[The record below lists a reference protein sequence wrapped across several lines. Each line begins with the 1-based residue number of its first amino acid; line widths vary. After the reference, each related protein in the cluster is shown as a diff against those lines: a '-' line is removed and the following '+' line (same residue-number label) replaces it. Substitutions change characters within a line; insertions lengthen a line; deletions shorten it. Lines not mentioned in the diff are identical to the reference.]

1 MPVLV
6 DRGPGGCTIVAG
18 KDTAAQRLQARR
30 HPAGSE
36 WIEIG
41 LLNNMPEAA
50 LEATEQQF
58 LELLGAAAGDSWV
71 HLRFFSL
78 PGVPRSE
85 RGRSY
90 LSQSYCDVT
99 DIRHAELDG
108 LIVTGTEPKAA
119 PTLRTSPIGRRSPS
133 WSTGR
138 RAIPSRPS
146 GPASPPMRRF
156 CHLDGIE
163 RVPLREKCIGVFD
176 CDKLGDHPLTAGL
189 PSRSAVPH
197 ARWNE
202 LSEDALDANGYQVLT
217 RSPTAGVDTFV
228 RQEQSLFLFFQG
240 HPEYGAGALLSEFRR
255 DVGRFLKG
263 ERDRYPAMPQHYFD
277 AATEAALAA
286 FRAARAGAAGRGAA
300 GGVSGSGRSGVER
313 ELAAL
318 RGHHLSQLAVRH
330 LGAEAAPAP
339 PRRVHGGAAPGSGA
353 GAGGLSRRAVNCALV
368 PGAAQRLVAAVALR
382 DAGERSSLRCMTTL
396 RISGASLPLRLRR
409 MPAHGRRVSESCRLR
424 PGARRYAAA
433 NSQTT
438 ATVLPLGLHSREEQ
452 S

>member
-1 MPVLV
+1 MPILL

-18 KDTAAQRLQARR
+18 KDTACERLQARR

-90 LSQSYCDVT
+90 LSQSYGDVG
-99 DIRHAELDG
+99 DILKADLDG

-119 PTLRTSPIGRRSPS
+119 KLVDEPYWPAFTQLVDWASQNTISTI
-133 WSTGR
+133 WSCL
-138 RAIPSRPS
+138 A
-146 GPASPPMRRF
+146 AHAAVL
-156 CHLDGIE
+156 HLDGIE

-176 CDKLGDHPLTAGL
+176 CDRLADHPLALNL
-189 PSRSAVPH
+189 PSRPAVPH

-202 LSEDALDANGYQVLT
+202 LSQDALVANGYEVLT
-217 RSPTAGVDTFV
+217 RSPAAGIDTFV

-240 HPEYGAGALLSEFRR
+240 HPEYGAVALLNEFRR

-277 AATEAALAA
+277 APTEAALAL
-286 FRAARAGAAGRGAA
+286 FRQRAHAQ
-300 GGVSGSGRSGVER
+300 RSE
-313 ELAAL
+313 ELLGDFPVATDLDAKWQPFAVTIYRNWLSAISAQKQRLLRPAQYMAAL
-318 RGHHLSQLAVRH
+318 RLDQAPTPAV
-330 LGAEAAPAP
+330 
-339 PRRVHGGAAPGSGA
+339 
-353 GAGGLSRRAVNCALV
+353 
-368 PGAAQRLVAAVALR
+368 
-382 DAGERSSLRCMTTL
+382 
-396 RISGASLPLRLRR
+396 
-409 MPAHGRRVSESCRLR
+409 
-424 PGARRYAAA
+424 
-433 NSQTT
+433 
-438 ATVLPLGLHSREEQ
+438 
-452 S
+452 

>member
-1 MPVLV
+1 MPILL

-18 KDTAAQRLQARR
+18 KDTACERLQARR

-90 LSQSYCDVT
+90 LSQSYGDVG
-99 DIRHAELDG
+99 DILKADLDG

-119 PTLRTSPIGRRSPS
+119 KLVDEPYWPAFTQLVDWASQNTISTI
-133 WSTGR
+133 WSCL
-138 RAIPSRPS
+138 A
-146 GPASPPMRRF
+146 AHAAVL
-156 CHLDGIE
+156 HLDGIE

-176 CDKLGDHPLTAGL
+176 CDRLADHPLALNL
-189 PSRSAVPH
+189 PSRPAVPH

-202 LSEDALDANGYQVLT
+202 LSEDALVANGYEVLT
-217 RSPTAGVDTFV
+217 RSPAAGIDTFV

-240 HPEYGAGALLSEFRR
+240 HPEYGAVALLNEFRR

-277 AATEAALAA
+277 APTEAALAE
-286 FRAARAGAAGRGAA
+286 FRQRAHAQ
-300 GGVSGSGRSGVER
+300 RSE
-313 ELAAL
+313 ELLADFPVPSDLDAKWQPFAVTIYRNWLSAISAQKQRLLRPAQYMAAL
-318 RGHHLSQLAVRH
+318 RLDQ
-330 LGAEAAPAP
+330 APTP
-339 PRRVHGGAAPGSGA
+339 V
-353 GAGGLSRRAVNCALV
+353 V
-368 PGAAQRLVAAVALR
+368 
-382 DAGERSSLRCMTTL
+382 
-396 RISGASLPLRLRR
+396 
-409 MPAHGRRVSESCRLR
+409 
-424 PGARRYAAA
+424 
-433 NSQTT
+433 
-438 ATVLPLGLHSREEQ
+438 
-452 S
+452 

>member
-18 KDTAAQRLQARR
+18 KDTAAERLQARR

-58 LELLGAAAGDSWV
+58 LDLLVAAAGDSWV

-90 LSQSYCDVT
+90 LSQSYGDVE
-99 DIRHAELDG
+99 DIRRADLDA

-119 PTLRTSPIGRRSPS
+119 DLADEPYWAAFTQLIDWAARNTISTI
-133 WSTGR
+133 WSCL
-138 RAIPSRPS
+138 A
-146 GPASPPMRRF
+146 AHAAVL
-156 CHLDGIE
+156 HLDGIE

-176 CDKLGDHPLTAGL
+176 CDKLADHPLALNL

-202 LSEDALDANGYQVLT
+202 LREEALVANGYQVLT
-217 RSPTAGVDTFV
+217 RSPAAGIDAFV
-228 RQEQSLFLFFQG
+228 RQEQSLLLFFQG

-263 ERDRYPAMPQHYFD
+263 ERDQYPAMPQHYFD
-277 AATEAALAA
+277 PGTQAALAA
-286 FRAARAGAAGRGAA
+286 FRQRAQAQRG
-300 GGVSGSGRSGVER
+300 E
-313 ELAAL
+313 ELLAEFPVPADPALSANWQPFAVTIYRNWLSAISAQKQRQYRPTEYMAAL
-318 RGHHLSQLAVRH
+318 RLDQSP
-330 LGAEAAPAP
+330 APA
-339 PRRVHGGAAPGSGA
+339 
-353 GAGGLSRRAVNCALV
+353 
-368 PGAAQRLVAAVALR
+368 
-382 DAGERSSLRCMTTL
+382 
-396 RISGASLPLRLRR
+396 I
-409 MPAHGRRVSESCRLR
+409 
-424 PGARRYAAA
+424 
-433 NSQTT
+433 
-438 ATVLPLGLHSREEQ
+438 
-452 S
+452 